1 MILITQFGRELV
13 WPIVIVV
20 LFMFGGATGK
30 KAALIMTLAMIG
42 SHTYRCA
49 FEGIVARPRP
59 FVPNTEI
66 HSSSGFKICLS
77 F

>member
-30 KAALIMTLAMIG
+30 KAALIMTLAMIVLITIG
-42 SHTYRCA
+42 
-49 FEGIVARPRP
+49 V
-59 FVPNTEI
+59 
-66 HSSSGFKICLS
+66 LS
-77 F
+77 KE